1 MAQLIAQVIELKW
14 FERFTE
20 CVNRI
25 GGKNVGQNVLKGLGV
40 PPTGQSK
47 RAKNNRTRWI
57 KTAMEKLD
65 DLCDEQS
72 RNQIMVETC
81 PHVYPKTRI
90 KLMRDEFERLGNIDE
105 LITLMREDTSWGGG
119 SFYDYPFRKG
129 DMIHITKVP
138 YNPKAYRHAINDE
151 EKRLAYCHCALVK
164 RSEDS
169 ISPTF
174 CCCSGGWVK
183 QLWEGIFQQPVE
195 VEMTESLLKGNERCT
210 HTVKIPREFL

>member
-1 MAQLIAQVIELKW
+1 VEQ
-14 FERFTE
+14 T
-20 CVNRI
+20 
-25 GGKNVGQNVLKGLGV
+25 VLKGLGV

-47 RAKNNRTRWI
+47 SAKNNRTRWI
-57 KTAMEKLD
+57 KTALERLD
-65 DLCDEQS
+65 NLCDEQT

-90 KLMRDEFERLGNIDE
+90 KLMRSEFERLGNIDD

-119 SFYDYPFRKG
+119 SFYDYPVRKG
-129 DMIHITKVP
+129 DIIYVTNVP
-138 YNPKAYRHAINDE
+138 YSSKAYRNASTFE

-164 RSEDS
+164 RAKDT
-169 ISPTF
+169 ITPTF

-195 VEMTESLLKGNERCT
+195 VKMTESLLKGNDRCT
-210 HTVKIPREFL
+210 HGVKIPSEFL

>member
-1 MAQLIAQVIELKW
+1 LLDIAKVSELKW

-20 CVNRI
+20 SVSRI
-25 GGKNVGQNVLKGLGV
+25 AGKDVEKAVLKGLGT
-40 PPTGQSK
+40 PPADQSR
-47 RAKNNRTRWI
+47 RAKSYRNEWI
-57 KTAMEKLD
+57 KTALERLD
-65 DLCDEQS
+65 NLCDEQI

-119 SFYDYPFRKG
+119 SFYDYPFRERN
-129 DMIHITKVP
+129 MIHITKVP
-138 YNPKAYRHAINDE
+138 YNPKAYRKAVTDE

-164 RSEDS
+164 RSEDP

-195 VEMTESLLKGNERCT
+195 VEMTESLLKGNDRCT